1 MLLAFYAMWYYFTV
15 YKYYC
20 FCYSVY
26 ILYKFTYFSFLFVFK
41 ESTSWEEKHPR
52 QPIELDQIDPY
63 AEEIDIMASAYKAP
77 HLCTD
82 YCDNVCPIGIR
93 RLEEQAKH
101 TEKDSI
107 ERLVLKFISS
117 SHYMHELSKILVNIT
132 QDGVIDKTEI
142 HDLQDVFKA
151 MDSVSEN
158 IEAIRFWVMND
169 PALKGF
175 FDNSIE

>member
-1 MLLAFYAMWYYFTV
+1 MGRKASKATDNVYYISRIKAAQENDTYTSREKAAQKLGIERSRLA
-15 YKYYC
+15 
-20 FCYSVY
+20 
-26 ILYKFTYFSFLFVFK
+26 
-41 ESTSWEEKHPR
+41 R
-52 QPIELDQIDPY
+52 IELDQIDPY
-63 AEEIDIMASAYKAP
+63 AEEVDIMATAYKAP

-82 YCDNVCPIGIR
+82 YCDNVCPIGIHK
-93 RLEEQAKH
+93 LEEQAKH

-107 ERLVLKFISS
+107 ERLVLRFLSS
-117 SHYMHELSKILVNIT
+117 SHYMDELSKILVNIT

-151 MDSVSEN
+151 MDSVSAN

-175 FDNSIE
+175 FDNSID